1 MNLRE
6 IIAEI
11 DAYSRKT
18 GLKHSTICQHALGN
32 ALFYERI
39 NRRAEAL
46 DGQVEKL
53 RAYMA
58 ANPPAETQGDAA

>member
-11 DAYSRKT
+11 DAYSRRT

-39 NRRAEAL
+39 NRRADQL
-46 DGQVEKL
+46 DDQVERL

-58 ANPPAETQGDAA
+58 SNPPAQTEGDAA